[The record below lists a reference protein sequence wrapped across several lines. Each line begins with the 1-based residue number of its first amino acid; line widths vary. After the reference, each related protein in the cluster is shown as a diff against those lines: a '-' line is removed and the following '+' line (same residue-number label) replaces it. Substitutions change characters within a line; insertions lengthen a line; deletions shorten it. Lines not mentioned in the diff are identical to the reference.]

1 MQHTSLTPDNPA
13 ALPLERVMLCAV
25 ATLIEQRDAD
35 THHHLLRMQAY
46 VAQLAY
52 ALRSNG
58 AWADLITPAFV
69 RQLQDS
75 VWVYDMGTLAVP
87 ERVLLNPGVYTAA
100 ERRAMQAHTLRGLA
114 ALQQA
119 EAALPCKDPGLQV
132 AKEVTLSHHE
142 QWDGQGYPQG
152 LQGATIPPAARIFAL
167 ADAYDAM
174 CSAKVYKPALSHEQ
188 AVAHIGE
195 ERGVQFDPDVV
206 DAFMACA
213 PAMQAIRQRY
223 ADTEKDMR
231 DKIEFMLDAVA
242 EPPLP

>member
-1 MQHTSLTPDNPA
+1 MPHTSLIPENPA
-13 ALPLERVMLCAV
+13 AVSLERTLLCAM
-25 ATLIEQRDAD
+25 ATLVEQRDAD
-35 THHHLLRMQAY
+35 THQHLLRMQAY
-46 VAQLAY
+46 VAQLAH
-52 ALRSNG
+52 ALRGNG
-58 AWADLITPAFV
+58 AWADVITPEFV
-69 RQLQDS
+69 RHLQDC

-100 ERRAMQAHTLRGLA
+100 ERRAMQAHTVRGLM

-119 EAALPCKDPGLQV
+119 QSALDCKDPGLQV

-174 CSAKVYKPALSHEQ
+174 CSAKVYKPALTHEQ
-188 AVAHIGE
+188 ALAHIGE

>member
-1 MQHTSLTPDNPA
+1 MPPTSLIPENPA
-13 ALPLERVMLCAV
+13 AVSLERTLLCAM
-25 ATLIEQRDAD
+25 ATLVEQRDAD
-35 THHHLLRMQAY
+35 THQHLLRMQAY
-46 VAQLAY
+46 VAQLAH
-52 ALRSNG
+52 ALRGNG
-58 AWADLITPAFV
+58 AWADVITPEFV
-69 RQLQDS
+69 RHLQDC

-100 ERRAMQAHTLRGLA
+100 ERRAMQAHTVRGLV

-119 EAALPCKDPGLQV
+119 QSALDCKDPGLQV

>member
-1 MQHTSLTPDNPA
+1 MPPTSLIPENPA
-13 ALPLERVMLCAV
+13 AVSLERTLLCAM
-25 ATLIEQRDAD
+25 ATLVEQRDAD
-35 THHHLLRMQAY
+35 TYQHLLRMQAY
-46 VAQLAY
+46 VAQLAH
-52 ALRSNG
+52 ALRGNG
-58 AWADLITPAFV
+58 AWADVITPEFV
-69 RQLQDS
+69 RHLQDC

-100 ERRAMQAHTLRGLA
+100 ERRAMQAHTVRGLV

-119 EAALPCKDPGLQV
+119 QSALDCKDPGLQV

-188 AVAHIGE
+188 ALVHIGQ

>member
-1 MQHTSLTPDNPA
+1 MPPTSLIPENPA
-13 ALPLERVMLCAV
+13 AVSLERTLLCAM
-25 ATLIEQRDAD
+25 ATLVEQRDAD
-35 THHHLLRMQAY
+35 THQHLLRMQAY
-46 VAQLAY
+46 VAQLAH
-52 ALRSNG
+52 ALRGNG
-58 AWADLITPAFV
+58 AWADVITPEFV
-69 RQLQDS
+69 RHLQDC

-100 ERRAMQAHTLRGLA
+100 ERRAMQAHTVRGLM

-119 EAALPCKDPGLQV
+119 QSALDCKDPGLQV

-174 CSAKVYKPALSHEQ
+174 CSAKVYKPALTHEQ
-188 AVAHIGE
+188 ALAHIGE

>member
-1 MQHTSLTPDNPA
+1 MPPTSLIPENPA
-13 ALPLERVMLCAV
+13 AVSLERTLLCAM
-25 ATLIEQRDAD
+25 ATLVEQRDAD
-35 THHHLLRMQAY
+35 THQHLLRMQAY
-46 VAQLAY
+46 VAQLAH
-52 ALRSNG
+52 ALRGNG
-58 AWADLITPAFV
+58 AWADVITPEFV
-69 RQLQDS
+69 RHLQDC

-100 ERRAMQAHTLRGLA
+100 ERRAMQAHTVRGLM

-119 EAALPCKDPGLQV
+119 QSALDCKDPGLQV

-167 ADAYDAM
+167 ADAYDAI

>member
-1 MQHTSLTPDNPA
+1 MPPTSLIPENPA
-13 ALPLERVMLCAV
+13 AVSLERTLLCAM
-25 ATLIEQRDAD
+25 ATLVEQRDAD
-35 THHHLLRMQAY
+35 THQHLLRMQAY
-46 VAQLAY
+46 VAQLAH
-52 ALRSNG
+52 ALRGNG
-58 AWADLITPAFV
+58 AWADVITPEFV
-69 RQLQDS
+69 RHLQDC

-100 ERRAMQAHTLRGLA
+100 ERRAMQAHTVRGLM

-119 EAALPCKDPGLQV
+119 QSALDCKDPGLQV

>member
-1 MQHTSLTPDNPA
+1 MPPTSLIPENPA
-13 ALPLERVMLCAV
+13 AVSLERTLLCAM
-25 ATLIEQRDAD
+25 ATLVEQRDAD
-35 THHHLLRMQAY
+35 THQHLLRMQAY
-46 VAQLAY
+46 VAQLAH
-52 ALRSNG
+52 ALRGNG
-58 AWADLITPAFV
+58 AWVDVITPEFV
-69 RQLQDS
+69 RHLQDC

-100 ERRAMQAHTLRGLA
+100 ERRAMQAHTVRGLM

-119 EAALPCKDPGLQV
+119 QSALDCKDPGLQV

>member
-1 MQHTSLTPDNPA
+1 MPPTSWIPENPA
-13 ALPLERVMLCAV
+13 AVSLERTLLCAM
-25 ATLIEQRDAD
+25 ATLVEQRDAD
-35 THHHLLRMQAY
+35 THQHLLRMQAY
-46 VAQLAY
+46 VTQLAH
-52 ALRSNG
+52 ALRGNG
-58 AWADLITPAFV
+58 AWADVITPEFV
-69 RQLQDS
+69 RHLQDC

-100 ERRAMQAHTLRGLA
+100 ERRAMQAHTVRGLM

-119 EAALPCKDPGLQV
+119 QSALDCKDPGLQV

-188 AVAHIGE
+188 AVAHIGQ

>member
-1 MQHTSLTPDNPA
+1 MPHTSLIPENPA
-13 ALPLERVMLCAV
+13 AVSLERTLLCAM
-25 ATLIEQRDAD
+25 ATLVEQRDAD
-35 THHHLLRMQAY
+35 THQHLLRMQAY
-46 VAQLAY
+46 VAQLAH
-52 ALRSNG
+52 ALRGNG
-58 AWADLITPAFV
+58 AWADVITPEFV
-69 RQLQDS
+69 RHLQDC

-100 ERRAMQAHTLRGLA
+100 ERRAMQAHTVRGLM

-119 EAALPCKDPGLQV
+119 QSALDCKDPGLQV

-188 AVAHIGE
+188 ALAHIGQ

>member
-1 MQHTSLTPDNPA
+1 
-13 ALPLERVMLCAV
+13 
-25 ATLIEQRDAD
+25 
-35 THHHLLRMQAY
+35 
-46 VAQLAY
+46 
-52 ALRSNG
+52 
-58 AWADLITPAFV
+58 
-69 RQLQDS
+69 
-75 VWVYDMGTLAVP
+75 
-87 ERVLLNPGVYTAA
+87 
-100 ERRAMQAHTLRGLA
+100 MQAHTLRGLA

-174 CSAKVYKPALSHEQ
+174 CNAKVYKPALSHEQ

>member
-1 MQHTSLTPDNPA
+1 
-13 ALPLERVMLCAV
+13 
-25 ATLIEQRDAD
+25 
-35 THHHLLRMQAY
+35 
-46 VAQLAY
+46 
-52 ALRSNG
+52 
-58 AWADLITPAFV
+58 
-69 RQLQDS
+69 
-75 VWVYDMGTLAVP
+75 MGTLAVP
-87 ERVLLNPGVYTAA
+87 ERVLLNPGVYTAG

-142 QWDGQGYPQG
+142 HWDGQGYPQG
-152 LQGATIPPAARIFAL
+152 LQGANIPPAARIFAL

-188 AVAHIGE
+188 AVAHIAQ

-213 PAMQAIRQRY
+213 PTMLAIRQRY
-223 ADTEKDMR
+223 ADTEKNMR